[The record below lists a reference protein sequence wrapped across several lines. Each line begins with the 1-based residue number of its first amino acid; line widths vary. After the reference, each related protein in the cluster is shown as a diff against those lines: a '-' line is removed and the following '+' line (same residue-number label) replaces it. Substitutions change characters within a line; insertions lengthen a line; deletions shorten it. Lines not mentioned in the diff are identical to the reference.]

1 MVIALTS
8 IEIPK
13 EVYEIISTVARRKGK
28 TIEELLVEL
37 ALPEL
42 DLEARVGVYLKLHKK
57 YLNEAEKLY
66 EMGNLIQAS
75 EKYWGAVTTLLKA
88 IAEVRGRVHS
98 SHRDLR
104 ELASQ
109 LYRETKDK
117 DIAIG
122 CKAAGSLHAN
132 YHESYMTRED
142 FELTRELVLKLI
154 RKLEKLAREPGRG
167 RRRGSPREPRAPRT
181 G

>member
-1 MVIALTS
+1 LTP

-13 EVYEIISTVARRKGK
+13 EVYEVISTIARRRGK

-37 ALPEL
+37 VLQDLDPEV
-42 DLEARVGVYLKLHKK
+42 RVEVYLKLYKK
-57 YLNEAEKLY
+57 YLSEAEKLY
-66 EMGNLIQAS
+66 KMGDLIQAS

-88 IAEVRGRVHS
+88 IAEVKGRVHS

-122 CKAAGSLHAN
+122 YKAAESLHAN
-132 YHESYMTRED
+132 YYENYMTRED
-142 FELTRELVLKLI
+142 FELTRELVLKLVW
-154 RKLEKLAREPGRG
+154 KLEKLVHKQSREKQ
-167 RRRGSPREPRAPRT
+167 
-181 G
+181 